1 MHYEVC
7 PLALYTHCHSHQ
19 LNLCVIKA
27 CSIPNIRNANGV
39 ISEIAKYFNY
49 SPKRQHFFEHVID
62 SVTPA
67 EKRVKLKDLCQTRWV
82 ERIDSYLIF
91 YDLYLPLI
99 KVMESISTCSSE
111 HGNWSWDSETLTKA
125 NGFLRQLT
133 SFDFLIS
140 FSISMRILSSLRC
153 LTINLQKKT
162 LDVLSAYERVSDVQL
177 EMELLK
183 TNCEAEFHT
192 WFEEIKAFADSLD
205 IPVSTPRYT
214 SRQVH
219 RANIAADSPE
229 VYYHRNIMIP
239 FLDHITTEMETRF
252 GPIHQQKIKLLGLVP
267 SISVSYNSSSI
278 RSAISSI
285 ALYRI

>member
-1 MHYEVC
+1 
-7 PLALYTHCHSHQ
+7 
-19 LNLCVIKA
+19 
-27 CSIPNIRNANGV
+27 
-39 ISEIAKYFNY
+39 
-49 SPKRQHFFEHVID
+49 
-62 SVTPA
+62 
-67 EKRVKLKDLCQTRWV
+67 
-82 ERIDSYLIF
+82 
-91 YDLYLPLI
+91 
-99 KVMESISTCSSE
+99 MESISTCSSE

-219 RANIAADSPE
+219 RANIPADSPE
-229 VYYHRNIMIP
+229 VYYRRNIMIP

-267 SISVSYNSSSI
+267 STSVSYN
-278 RSAISSI
+278 
-285 ALYRI
+285 